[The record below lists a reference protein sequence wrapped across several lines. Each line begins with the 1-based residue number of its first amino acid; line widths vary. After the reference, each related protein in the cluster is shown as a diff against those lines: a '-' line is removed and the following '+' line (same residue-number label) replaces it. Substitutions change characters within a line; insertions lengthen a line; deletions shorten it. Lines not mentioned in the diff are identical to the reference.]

1 MAIYRQIQVSYWQD
15 EFVTELMPEEKYFYL
30 YLMTND
36 KTSQCGVYRF
46 NKRVVAF
53 DTGWTVEKVE
63 EMLLKFVEYGRIEY
77 NPDAHEIF
85 LKNWLKYNKAR
96 SPKVATVV
104 DRELKDIKTIEYH
117 NQVIELCIQYGY
129 PIKTEKIPYPY
140 PIDTVPESPDTVPI
154 PNRNNNQNNNQNK
167 NNNQNQ
173 NNEVKNSYAEKPAPA
188 AANIF
193 TIYEENFGMLKPLII
208 DSLEHWEEDI
218 GPDLLIEAM
227 RRASLDNK
235 QFSYA
240 EGIMKRWV
248 KANIK
253 TLADVKAEDVAFNN
267 RKNSNVLRTKKE
279 NVPDWAENS
288 APATETPLD
297 PDEER
302 LINERIARLK
312 TSQKREA

>member
-77 NPDAHEIF
+77 NADAHEIF

-173 NNEVKNSYAEKPAPA
+173 NNEVKNSAAENPAPV

-193 TIYEENFGMLKPLII
+193 TIYEQNFGMLNPMAIQSVEK
-208 DSLEHWEEDI
+208 WEA
-218 GPDLLIEAM
+218 DLGEELVIEAM
-227 RRASLDNK
+227 RRAAVDNK
-235 QFSYA
+235 AFRYA
-240 EGIMKRWV
+240 EGIMRSWLKTNV
-248 KANIK
+248 K
-253 TLADVKAEDVAFNN
+253 TVADAEAQDVAYKQRQNGN
-267 RKNSNVLRTKKE
+267 APKKE
-279 NVPDWAENS
+279 KMPAWADNA
-288 APATETPLD
+288 APVTETRPD
-297 PDEER
+297 PDQQR
-302 LINERIARLK
+302 AIQERIARLK

>member
-77 NPDAHEIF
+77 NADAHEIF

-173 NNEVKNSYAEKPAPA
+173 NNEVKNSAAENPAPV

-193 TIYEENFGMLKPLII
+193 TIYEQNFGMLNPMAIQSVEK
-208 DSLEHWEEDI
+208 WEA
-218 GPDLLIEAM
+218 DLGEELVIEAM
-227 RRASLDNK
+227 RRAAVDNK
-235 QFSYA
+235 AFRYA
-240 EGIMKRWV
+240 EGIMRSWLKTNV
-248 KANIK
+248 K
-253 TLADVKAEDVAFNN
+253 TVADAEAQDVAYKQ
-267 RKNSNVLRTKKE
+267 RQNSNAPKREKMPE
-279 NVPDWAENS
+279 WAENTV
-288 APATETPLD
+288 PVTETAPD
-297 PDEER
+297 PDQQR
-302 LINERIARLK
+302 AIQERIARLK

>member
-77 NPDAHEIF
+77 NADAHEIF

-129 PIKTEKIPYPY
+129 PIKTEKIPHPY

-173 NNEVKNSYAEKPAPA
+173 NNEVKNSDAEKPAPA

-193 TIYEENFGMLKPLII
+193 TIYEENFGMLNPMTIETVEK
-208 DSLEHWEEDI
+208 WEA
-218 GPDLLIEAM
+218 DLGEELVIEAM
-227 RRASLDNK
+227 RRAAVDNK
-235 QFSYA
+235 AFRYA
-240 EGIMKRWV
+240 EGIMRSWAKTNV
-248 KANIK
+248 K
-253 TLADVKAEDVAFNN
+253 TVADAEAQDVAYKQRQNGN
-267 RKNSNVLRTKKE
+267 APKKE
-279 NVPDWAENS
+279 KMPDWAENT
-288 APATETPLD
+288 APVTETAPD
-297 PDEER
+297 PDQQR
-302 LINERIARLK
+302 AIQERIARLK

>member
-77 NPDAHEIF
+77 NADAHEIF

-154 PNRNNNQNNNQNK
+154 PNRNNNQNNNQNN

-173 NNEVKNSYAEKPAPA
+173 NNEVKNSEAEKPAPA

-193 TIYEENFGMLKPLII
+193 TIYEQNFGMLNPMAIQSVEK
-208 DSLEHWEEDI
+208 WEADI
-218 GPDLLIEAM
+218 GEELVIEAM
-227 RRASLDNK
+227 RRAAVDNK
-235 QFSYA
+235 AFRYA
-240 EGIMKRWV
+240 EGIMRSWAKTNV
-248 KANIK
+248 K
-253 TLADVKAEDVAFNN
+253 TVADAEAQDVAYKQRQNG
-267 RKNSNVLRTKKE
+267 
-279 NVPDWAENS
+279 NVPTKEKMPEWAENTI
-288 APATETPLD
+288 PVTETAPD
-297 PDEER
+297 PDQQR
-302 LINERIARLK
+302 AIQERIARLK
-312 TSQKREA
+312 TSQKREADG